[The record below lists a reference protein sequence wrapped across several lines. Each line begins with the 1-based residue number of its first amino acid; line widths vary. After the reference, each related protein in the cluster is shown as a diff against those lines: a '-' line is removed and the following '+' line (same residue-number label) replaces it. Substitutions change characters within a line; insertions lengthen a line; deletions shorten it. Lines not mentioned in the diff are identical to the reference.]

1 MYFSTVFLNC
11 ISQPYFSTVFLN
23 CIFQL
28 YFSTHIPVMQDR
40 QLPPPL
46 FAPMYQPPSPSA
58 ADPSITLH
66 WCSVCATVWR
76 CAMWTDVYSYSSFV
90 EQDLYVWADWC
101 NQAWPPAFIRQ
112 MSPDSPTHI
121 SPPIPYS
128 SSSPSR
134 CDRPSLIDWT
144 WPSPCPIVMV

>member
-1 MYFSTVFLNC
+1 MPPSHLFLHQYVFSYFSTVFLNC
-11 ISQPYFSTVFLN
+11 IS
-23 CIFQL
+23 QL

-76 CAMWTDVYSYSSFV
+76 CGMWTDVFSYSSFV